1 MTQMVRLALM
11 LLSSGV
17 GLLGGCVHI
26 GTSTDHRE
34 MSQTLLWYR
43 TSANQKSLF
52 MQAFTLA
59 RLQVAARLTEPPN
72 SVWAVVVDIDE
83 TILDNSDYQLGLFES
98 GKSYTEASWNDWV
111 SRGKAVAFAPAR
123 EFIAWVRSQGV
134 RVIAVT
140 NRSQSQCTVTHRNL
154 ESQGVSVD
162 GLLCAPDGVLMPEK
176 ESRFSG
182 IENGTALP
190 DLGALQVL
198 LYIGDQ
204 VADCR
209 GQSEEKY
216 DVTLFGSCCIALPNP
231 IYGSWTQNPLR

>member
-52 MQAFTLA
+52 MQAFKLA
-59 RLQVAARLTEPPN
+59 RLQ
-72 SVWAVVVDIDE
+72 
-83 TILDNSDYQLGLFES
+83 
-98 GKSYTEASWNDWV
+98 
-111 SRGKAVAFAPAR
+111 AVAFAPAR
-123 EFIAWVRSQGV
+123 EFIAWVRSQGG

-140 NRSQSQCTVTHRNL
+140 NRSQSQCTVTRRNL

-176 ESRFSG
+176 ESRFNG

-216 DVTLFGSCCIALPNP
+216 DVTLYRG
-231 IYGSWTQNPLR
+231 R